1 MKESHVFDPKHVAV
15 LESEDRKTWQNPEKI
30 LELLKLKPDYVAAD
44 LGCGSGF
51 FAVPLSRRVK
61 KVYGIDFQKEMLEFL
76 EQKIQEQNIEK
87 IFTNK
92 MVELFDTELPQI
104 KDKNKK
110 RLAEISSKIGSYSI
124 ESIENIIKIPRII
137 HSILTR
143 RGYRYRAQKI
153 ADGPVNK
160 LVILRRWQSYNPSVP
175 RPDRENI
182 PGGGYFLLWEGK
194 GINRSRI

>member
-76 EQKIQEQNIEK
+76 EQKIQEQNIGNIEPLLSK
-87 IFTNK
+87 ENEIPLQNESVDLLLSVNTLHEFH
-92 MVELFDTELPQI
+92 
-104 KDKNKK
+104 DKN
-110 RLAEISSKIGSYSI
+110 R
-124 ESIENIIKIPRII
+124 IIKEIRRVLKPEGQVAMIDFKKEDTLFGPPV
-137 HSILTR
+137 SIRVSKEQASRFFEKQGLTVLKTHELKYHYLIVFR
-143 RGYRYRAQKI
+143 KEQA
-153 ADGPVNK
+153 AE
-160 LVILRRWQSYNPSVP
+160 
-175 RPDRENI
+175 RE
-182 PGGGYFLLWEGK
+182 LC
-194 GINRSRI
+194 